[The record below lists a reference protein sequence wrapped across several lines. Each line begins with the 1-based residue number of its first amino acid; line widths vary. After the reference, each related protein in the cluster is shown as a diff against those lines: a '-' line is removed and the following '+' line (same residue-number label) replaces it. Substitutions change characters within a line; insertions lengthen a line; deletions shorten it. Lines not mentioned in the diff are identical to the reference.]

1 MPVETAD
8 DRLIMLSDFGV
19 TATYTP
25 VGGVETSIVGI
36 FDNAYEAVDAG
47 GNVPVALTQ
56 PHFTC
61 RTADVPNA
69 ADGDA
74 LVVNATSYIVRVVMQ
89 DGTGISDLLLEKQ

>member
-1 MPVETAD
+1 MAVETAD
-8 DRLIMLSDFGV
+8 DRLVMLADFGV

-25 VGGVETSIVGI
+25 VGGQASSVVGI

-47 GNVPVALTQ
+47 GNVPIALTQ

-74 LVVNATSYIVRVVMQ
+74 LVVSGVSYIIRVVMQ

>member
-1 MPVETAD
+1 MAVETAD
-8 DRLIMLSDFGV
+8 DRLVMLADFGV

-25 VGGVETSIVGI
+25 VGGQAASVVGI

-74 LVVNATSYIVRVVMQ
+74 LVVSGVSYIIRVVMQ